1 MFRRVLPVVCLLAL
15 ATATDALAQ
24 GRQGGGGRGG
34 PGGGRGG
41 PGGGFSRTSSPSML
55 LGQDSV
61 QKELQL
67 TTQQVQAIKSI
78 SEQQRTAMSQ
88 TYQLDREERGEKMQ
102 QISKQTE
109 TMLGQVLSPQQ
120 QQRLLQISLQQQGTR
135 AFERPDVVQG
145 LGLTSE
151 QLAQI
156 QQIRDA
162 TSAEMAELFRK
173 QMEEIRKAAEQK
185 VVAVF
190 TPEQQ
195 AKWNETRGTTFEG
208 EIVPPSRFG
217 PPRDR
222 SPGEEANG
230 GTRTRSAD
238 SSSATPGD
246 RYNARGRSSATPKST
261 AMTPASK
268 KPVKKPVKAPVKKP
282 SSAKAKQRPTQP
294 ATDTPPGS

>member
-15 ATATDALAQ
+15 GVGSDAVAQ
-24 GRQGGGGRGG
+24 RGGGDRGG
-34 PGGGRGG
+34 DRGGGDRGGRGG
-41 PGGGFSRTSSPSML
+41 PGGGFSRSSSPTML

-67 TTQQVQAIKSI
+67 NSQQVQALKTIF
-78 SEQQRTAMSQ
+78 EQQRTAMSQ
-88 TYQLDREERGEKMQ
+88 AFQLDREERGEKIQ
-102 QISKQTE
+102 KISQQTE
-109 TMLGQVLSPQQ
+109 TMIGNVLSPQQ
-120 QQRLLQISLQQQGTR
+120 QQRLMQISLQQQGTR

-145 LGLTSE
+145 LALTPE
-151 QLAQI
+151 QLTQI

-222 SPGEEANG
+222 SPGEEANRGSRSRSSNSPSASGSAG
-230 GTRTRSAD
+230 GRQ
-238 SSSATPGD
+238 
-246 RYNARGRSSATPKST
+246 SATPKAG
-261 AMTPASK
+261 AMSPAGK
-268 KPVKKPVKAPVKKP
+268 KPVKKPVKTPVKKTP
-282 SSAKAKQRPTQP
+282 TAKAKQPP
-294 ATDTPPGS
+294 AASATDTPPGS

>member
-1 MFRRVLPVVCLLAL
+1 
-15 ATATDALAQ
+15 
-24 GRQGGGGRGG
+24 
-34 PGGGRGG
+34 
-41 PGGGFSRTSSPSML
+41 ML
-55 LGQDSV
+55 LGQESV

-67 TTQQVQAIKSI
+67 TPTQVQALNSI
-78 SEQQRTAMSQ
+78 SEKQRTAMSQ
-88 TYQLDREERGEKMQ
+88 AFQLDREERGDKIQ

-109 TMLGQVLSPQQ
+109 SMIGQVLSPQQ
-120 QQRLLQISLQQQGTR
+120 QQRLMQISLQQQGTR

-145 LGLTSE
+145 LGLTPE

-195 AKWNETRGTTFEG
+195 AKWNETRGANFEG
-208 EIVPPSRFG
+208 EIIPPSRSG

-222 SPGEEANG
+222 SPGEEANRG
-230 GTRTRSAD
+230 SRS
-238 SSSATPGD
+238 
-246 RYNARGRSSATPKST
+246 RSSGSPSAASNST
-261 AMTPASK
+261 RRRPPIGDAKIVGHDSRRQKASK
-268 KPVKKPVKAPVKKP
+268 DAGQGRTEK
-282 SSAKAKQRPTQP
+282 
-294 ATDTPPGS
+294 D

>member
-1 MFRRVLPVVCLLAL
+1 MYRRVLLVVCLLASG
-15 ATATDALAQ
+15 TVTDALAQ
-24 GRQGGGGRGG
+24 GRGGFGGDR
-34 PGGGRGG
+34 GGGRGG
-41 PGGGFSRTSSPSML
+41 PGGGFSRTSSPAML

-67 TTQQVQAIKSI
+67 TSQQVQAVKSI

-88 TYQLDREERGEKMQ
+88 AYQLDREERGEKIQ
-102 QISKQTE
+102 KINQQTE

-120 QQRLLQISLQQQGTR
+120 QQRLMQISIQQQGTR

-145 LGLTSE
+145 LGLTPE
-151 QLAQI
+151 QLSQI

-208 EIVPPSRFG
+208 EIVQPSRFG

-222 SPGEEANG
+222 SPGEEAN
-230 GTRTRSAD
+230 RTSRSGR
-238 SSSATPGD
+238 SSSASSSGD
-246 RYNARGRSSATPKST
+246 RSDTRSRASAIPKAT
-261 AMTPASK
+261 AMTPAGK
-268 KPVKKPVKAPVKKP
+268 KPVKKPVKTPVKK
-282 SSAKAKQRPTQP
+282 SANAKAKQPATP
-294 ATDTPPGS
+294 ATDTAPTP

>member
-1 MFRRVLPVVCLLAL
+1 
-15 ATATDALAQ
+15 
-24 GRQGGGGRGG
+24 
-34 PGGGRGG
+34 
-41 PGGGFSRTSSPSML
+41 ML

-67 TTQQVQAIKSI
+67 TSPQVQALKTI
-78 SEQQRTAMSQ
+78 SENQRTAMSQ
-88 TYQLDREERGEKMQ
+88 AYQLDREERGEKIQ
-102 QISKQTE
+102 KINQQTE
-109 TMLGQVLSPQQ
+109 TMIGNVLTPQQ
-120 QQRLLQISLQQQGTR
+120 QQRLMQISLQQQGTR

-145 LGLTSE
+145 LGLTPE
-151 QLAQI
+151 QLTQI

-195 AKWNETRGTTFEG
+195 AKWNETRGSTFEG

-222 SPGEEANG
+222 SPGEEANRGSRSRSSDSPSASG
-230 GTRTRSAD
+230 GRQ
-238 SSSATPGD
+238 
-246 RYNARGRSSATPKST
+246 SATPKAG
-261 AMTPASK
+261 AMTPAGK
-268 KPVKKPVKAPVKKP
+268 KPVKKPVKTPVKKTP
-282 SSAKAKQRPTQP
+282 TAKTKQPPAQP
-294 ATDTPPGS
+294 ATNPPPGS